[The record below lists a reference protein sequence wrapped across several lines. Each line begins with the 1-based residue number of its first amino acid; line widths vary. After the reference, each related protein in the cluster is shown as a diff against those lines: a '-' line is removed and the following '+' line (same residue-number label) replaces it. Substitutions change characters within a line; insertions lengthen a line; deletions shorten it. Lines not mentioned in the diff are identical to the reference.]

1 MERCWFSNYL
11 VWKHKNKYKCI
22 YAIEEFYPSISK
34 NLLKKTRN
42 YPRAFVDISS
52 AEEETTMHCWK
63 SLLFNNSDE
72 WINK

>member
-1 MERCWFSNYL
+1 MQ
-11 VWKHKNKYKCI
+11 

-52 AEEETTMHCWK
+52 AEEETTITVE
-63 SLLFNNSDE
+63 SLYFSIIQMNG
-72 WINK
+72 

>member
-1 MERCWFSNYL
+1 MQ
-11 VWKHKNKYKCI
+11 

-42 YPRAFVDISS
+42 YPRTFVDISS
-52 AEEETTMHCWK
+52 VEEETTMHCRK

-72 WINK
+72 WIKK